1 MSKRSRWSYI
11 AAATASVVGVLSLWL
26 PWYGLSLPGVSG
38 ALSQAKS
45 LGPFGILT
53 VMIARKLAALH
64 VDAWGALHGWTAIFA
79 AGTVLAGA
87 LAIVHATG
95 RDLDRRLGWVAAAGA
110 LAAVLFAAYEIAE
123 PPGGNAG
130 VAVIHVRYGAF
141 VALAGAAVALGA
153 WVVAQ
158 LDRSPAVPV
167 VGEAPAVAPVS
178 MALPAASVSIV
189 SPAASTSIAPPG
201 WS

>member
-1 MSKRSRWSYI
+1 M
-11 AAATASVVGVLSLWL
+11 AAAAASVVGLLSLWL

-79 AGTVLAGA
+79 AGDGAGRRA
-87 LAIVHATG
+87 RDRARLPA